1 MPNALNVPQNQPS
14 VELPICGAAD
24 HGGRFA
30 EIMSCPRLRQGKP
43 GMAANMV
50 RRGRASSEMMMAT
63 AFYYWY
69 KGAPSGIVGP
79 VTMRNRSCNGKRPDV
94 LAVVLLAAL
103 LFRAYVPVGFMPAS
117 GTPFLLEVCPAAYPT
132 SAPAQHSHHNHSQ
145 GHGDFQNCPFGS
157 APAAGPVSHLI
168 AFEPPGR
175 IASFVGI
182 PTSPRLMS
190 TQPLRAHQPRGP
202 PSPA

>member
-1 MPNALNVPQNQPS
+1 MCRKTSQVS
-14 VELPICGAAD
+14 SCHGAAD
-24 HGGRFA
+24 RGGRFA
-30 EIMSCPRLRQGKP
+30 EIMSGPPTSAGKLGDSP
-43 GMAANMV
+43 TMV

-63 AFYYWY
+63 AFCYWY

-117 GTPFLLEVCPAAYPT
+117 GTPFLLEMCPAAYPT
-132 SAPAQHSHHNHSQ
+132 SAPAQHSHHSHSQ

-175 IASFVGI
+175 IASFLGI